1 MFELDPQLAR
11 DCISLSRLK
20 LCEVLLMNDATYP
33 WVILVPERAGVSE
46 IYQLAPADRSQLME
60 ESAFVA
66 QAMAQAFAA
75 DKMNV
80 AALGNVVPQLHIHH
94 IARHKSDPAWPGPV
108 WGKTKPT
115 PYTEAE
121 LLRTVALLEEA
132 FDDVL
137 QG

>member
-1 MFELDPQLAR
+1 MFELHPQLAR
-11 DCISLSRLK
+11 DCVSLSRLK

-33 WVILVPERAGVSE
+33 WIILVPERPGVSE
-46 IYQLAPADRSQLME
+46 LYQLTPADRHQLME

-66 QAMAQAFAA
+66 QAMAQAFTA

-94 IARHKSDPAWPGPV
+94 IARHKNDPAWPGPV
-108 WGKTKPT
+108 WGKTAAV

-121 LLRTVALLEEA
+121 LLRTVALLEQA
-132 FDDVL
+132 FDNVL